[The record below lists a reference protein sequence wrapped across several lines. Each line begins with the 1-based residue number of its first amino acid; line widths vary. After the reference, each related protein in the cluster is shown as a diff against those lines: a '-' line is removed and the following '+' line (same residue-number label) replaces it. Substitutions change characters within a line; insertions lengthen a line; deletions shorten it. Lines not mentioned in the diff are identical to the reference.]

1 MAKATLAEDTA
12 QAIIRYIIE
21 NRLKP
26 GDKLPTEPIFME
38 KLGVGRGTLREGI
51 KLLAARNILDIRQGA
66 GSYVSHRRGI
76 PDDPLGLTF
85 IEEDSGLIVDLLDVR
100 LLFEPHVVR
109 LAAARATEAEKVAIL
124 EQAAEVERCIAEGES
139 YVAADTCF
147 HRLIAEASGN
157 KVFGNLTYVLNTSI
171 AQNIAITQD
180 YGLAAMCLS
189 KGAIV
194 LHQDGKQYTEEN
206 ISGLLEFRAVSKKIR
221 RSGGRLKG
229 NPKRTAEQ
237 DTA

>member
-1 MAKATLAEDTA
+1 
-12 QAIIRYIIE
+12 
-21 NRLKP
+21 
-26 GDKLPTEPIFME
+26 ME

-100 LLFEPHVVR
+100 LLFEPHVAR
-109 LAAARATEAEKVAIL
+109 LAADNATDSEKEAIL
-124 EQAAEVERCIAEGES
+124 EQAAEVERCIAEGVS
-139 YVAADTCF
+139 YVAADARF
-147 HRLIAEASGN
+147 HRLVAEASGN

-180 YGLAAMCLS
+180 IQRDSNTIRYHRKIAE
-189 KGAIV
+189 AI
-194 LHQDGKQYTEEN
+194 KE
-206 ISGLLEFRAVSKKIR
+206 
-221 RSGGRLKG
+221 G
-229 NPKRTAEQ
+229 NPNDAASYMNMHLLLLREFAREKMQ
-237 DTA
+237 

>member
-139 YVAADTCF
+139 YVAADTRF

-180 YGLAAMCLS
+180 IQRDSNTICYHRKIAQAIQEGRANDAASYMNMHL
-189 KGAIV
+189 
-194 LHQDGKQYTEEN
+194 Q
-206 ISGLLEFRAVSKKIR
+206 LLREFVREKM
-221 RSGGRLKG
+221 
-229 NPKRTAEQ
+229 Q
-237 DTA
+237 

>member
-109 LAAARATEAEKVAIL
+109 LAAARATEAEKEAIL

-139 YVAADTCF
+139 YVAADTRF

-180 YGLAAMCLS
+180 IQRDSNTIRYHRKIAQAIQEGRTNDAASYMNMHL
-189 KGAIV
+189 
-194 LHQDGKQYTEEN
+194 Q
-206 ISGLLEFRAVSKKIR
+206 LLREFVREKM
-221 RSGGRLKG
+221 
-229 NPKRTAEQ
+229 Q
-237 DTA
+237 

>member
-109 LAAARATEAEKVAIL
+109 LAAARATEAEKLAIL

-180 YGLAAMCLS
+180 IQRDSNTFRYHRKIAE
-189 KGAIV
+189 AI
-194 LHQDGKQYTEEN
+194 KE
-206 ISGLLEFRAVSKKIR
+206 
-221 RSGGRLKG
+221 G
-229 NPKRTAEQ
+229 NPNDAASYMNMHLQLLREFVREKMQ
-237 DTA
+237 